1 MIPALLALPMV
12 EGVVGGVVGSVA
24 NCFAPSTPPPA
35 ATGSASSSFTPY
47 LNNATATAAA
57 TQPSLA
63 AGPTGT
69 MRSDQW
75 SGMQTSDL
83 KSWMSSLAGKHVN
96 ATDATGRT
104 YSGAFNGAQQLGNT
118 LALNIGGHLVSLS
131 QLSQI
136 SWSPSTV

>member
-1 MIPALLALPMV
+1 VIPALLGIPLV

-35 ATGSASSSFTPY
+35 SSSTSSSFTPY
-47 LNNATATAAA
+47 LNNASATAAA
-57 TQPSLA
+57 PQPSPA
-63 AGPTGT
+63 SPTGT

-75 SGMQTSDL
+75 GQMQTSDL
-83 KSWMSSLAGKHVN
+83 KSWMTSLAGKHVN

-104 YSGAFNGAQQLGNT
+104 ISGVVSGAQQLGNT
-118 LALNIGGHLVSLS
+118 MALNIGGHLVSLS

>member
-1 MIPALLALPMV
+1 VIPALLGIPLV
-12 EGVVGGVVGSVA
+12 EGVVGSVVGSVV
-24 NCFAPSTPPPA
+24 NCFAPSTPPPP
-35 ATGSASSSFTPY
+35 ASSSSSTSFTPY
-47 LNNATATAAA
+47 LNNAAATTAA
-57 TQPSLA
+57 TQPSLT
-63 AGPTGT
+63 GSPTGT

-83 KSWMSSLAGKHVN
+83 KSWMTSLAGKHVN

-104 YSGAFNGAQQLGNT
+104 ISGVVNGMQQLGNT